1 MLCPASLG
9 LTAQDSEPQE
19 VIAFC
24 SPTQILENTPE
35 NHPDHSHLKHAL
47 EKAEELCSQVNEG
60 VREKENSDRL
70 EWIQAHV
77 QCEGLSEVSGFGG
90 GARARPAWA
99 SAASPKE
106 GQPERGVRGRSR
118 TGDGAGDGAGG
129 RLYGELRP
137 GRGRPVCHSEGRG
150 LDPEDS
156 GPDRQERHHSN
167 VPLGKGPSP
176 RVTAA
181 DRGARR
187 GLALH
192 LNVLGMKLTLSLAF
206 CGLYTLFEIN
216 CFPSLSVDLSTLE
229 FRPSLNIHTSYKGV
243 HDS

>member
-1 MLCPASLG
+1 MWHPLCPKGDPVHTGWLSCSMSLPQWVLRAAAAPLGTVQERSVLCPASLG

-90 GARARPAWA
+90 GARARPA
-99 SAASPKE
+99 
-106 GQPERGVRGRSR
+106 
-118 TGDGAGDGAGG
+118 
-129 RLYGELRP
+129 
-137 GRGRPVCHSEGRG
+137 
-150 LDPEDS
+150 
-156 GPDRQERHHSN
+156 
-167 VPLGKGPSP
+167 
-176 RVTAA
+176 
-181 DRGARR
+181 
-187 GLALH
+187 
-192 LNVLGMKLTLSLAF
+192 
-206 CGLYTLFEIN
+206 
-216 CFPSLSVDLSTLE
+216 
-229 FRPSLNIHTSYKGV
+229 
-243 HDS
+243 